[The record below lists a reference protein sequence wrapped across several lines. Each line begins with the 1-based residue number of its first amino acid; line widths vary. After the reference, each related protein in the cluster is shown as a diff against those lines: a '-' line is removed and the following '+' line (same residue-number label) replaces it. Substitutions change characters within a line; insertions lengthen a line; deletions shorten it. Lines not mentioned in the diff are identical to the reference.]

1 MAKTSKQNRELL
13 VRDVKT
19 RITEAQFQRLQEL
32 IGQSRFKNMSELLRA
47 IIGKQPIT
55 IYTKDG
61 TLGTVMEE
69 LIQLRRELSAIGNN
83 LNQVTKQINSLRGQA
98 GKGVLILQAA
108 ATLSEVEAK
117 IEKLYPLISQ
127 LAHKWLQE

>member
-32 IGQSRFKNMSELLRA
+32 IDQSRFKNMSELLRA

-61 TLGTVMEE
+61 TLGPVMEE
-69 LIQLRRELSAIGNN
+69 LVQLRRELSAIGNN